1 MPRGRPKSRPAPYT
15 TWVVAQLQASLRAT
29 GQTLHGG
36 EKKAALVRLWER
48 HVAETS
54 QERVNSTRNRGR
66 GRPSRGRGAPAPLN
80 QPSAARSTDSQ
91 PRAGPSVRQQ
101 PAPDNEEAHSGI
113 VGLEDLDSH
122 QSSPEPPSLH
132 LDTQLPARSAP
143 ATSAGANLSVEAI
156 EAIAK
161 AVALALS
168 PRLTQS
174 TSNPSDLE
182 SPSSN
187 PVTAANTTREENG
200 NPRTCDVI
208 APAAPD
214 PTTSGV
220 FPSAAGAT
228 SSVDLAGASLL
239 FSQTGVSSSSLP
251 ALHIISPE
259 LKKDILA
266 GKDINL
272 AKLLVPNYTE
282 SAPREMMLGGASISL
297 KPLAD

>member
-1 MPRGRPKSRPAPYT
+1 
-15 TWVVAQLQASLRAT
+15 
-29 GQTLHGG
+29 
-36 EKKAALVRLWER
+36 
-48 HVAETS
+48 
-54 QERVNSTRNRGR
+54 
-66 GRPSRGRGAPAPLN
+66 
-80 QPSAARSTDSQ
+80 
-91 PRAGPSVRQQ
+91 
-101 PAPDNEEAHSGI
+101 
-113 VGLEDLDSH
+113 
-122 QSSPEPPSLH
+122 
-132 LDTQLPARSAP
+132 
-143 ATSAGANLSVEAI
+143 VEAI

-187 PVTAANTTREENG
+187 PVTNTTANTTREEKG
-200 NPRTCDVI
+200 KPRTCDVI

-214 PTTSGV
+214 PTTSGIS
-220 FPSAAGAT
+220 PSAAGAA
-228 SSVDLAGASLL
+228 SSMDLSGASLL